1 MLYKWGKNTSYNW
14 RKKGREPA
22 SVGGLGALAASGP
35 VSVGALGALAALAD
49 TRTSTLPVESP
60 NCRQNRKRHRAAAA
74 LPDADGQTQATEL
87 PRRHRPAAALP
98 DADRQTQDSLIETA
112 EAMTRQRQLGQA
124 ELDAE
129 LRMAVR
135 LRSGRTLPNLQRL
148 MARSLEPP
156 VSLNETAAGSLVPT
170 PGLTASRH
178 GRAVLVLS
186 KFVW

>member
-1 MLYKWGKNTSYNW
+1 MQFKWPKHGSFNWAKKAGKP
-14 RKKGREPA
+14 E
-22 SVGGLGALAASGP
+22 SVGGLGALAVSGP
-35 VSVGALGALAALAD
+35 VSVGALGALAAVAD
-49 TRTSTLPVESP
+49 ARTGTLPAESP
-60 NCRQNRKRHRAAAA
+60 HCRQNRKRHRAAAA

-135 LRSGRTLPNLQRL
+135 LRSGRTLRNLQRL

-156 VSLNETAAGSLVPT
+156 RGF
-170 PGLTASRH
+170 G
-178 GRAVLVLS
+178 
-186 KFVW
+186 